1 MQCVIITGSL
11 QFNTMRTMCRHNW
24 LNVLVKHKVVFSWS
38 LLLPHNT
45 SYCGQESASGMPCIL
60 VLINP
65 QHACACAA
73 RVTVVVWYVCP
84 SLEREWSLYSYLYM
98 LFHHHS
104 LQ

>member
-45 SYCGQESASGMPCIL
+45 SYCGQESASGMACIL
-60 VLINP
+60 VLIREGVVSGNMES
-65 QHACACAA
+65 AVCY
-73 RVTVVVWYVCP
+73 VTKLHCTP
-84 SLEREWSLYSYLYM
+84 LTL
-98 LFHHHS
+98 
-104 LQ
+104 

>member
-60 VLINP
+60 VLLNP
-65 QHACACAA
+65 QHACACTAM
-73 RVTVVVWYVCP
+73 VTVVVWYVCP
-84 SLEREWSLYSYLYM
+84 SLEREWSLYSFLYM

>member
-11 QFNTMRTMCRHNW
+11 QFNTMRTMGRHNW

-60 VLINP
+60 VLIREGVVSGNME
-65 QHACACAA
+65 CAVCH
-73 RVTVVVWYVCP
+73 VTQLHCTP
-84 SLEREWSLYSYLYM
+84 LTM
-98 LFHHHS
+98 
-104 LQ
+104 

>member
-45 SYCGQESASGMPCIL
+45 SHCGQERASGMPCIF
-60 VLINP
+60 VLIRKEVFSSIYIL
-65 QHACACAA
+65 QKQF
-73 RVTVVVWYVCP
+73 V
-84 SLEREWSLYSYLYM
+84 SFYS
-98 LFHHHS
+98 
-104 LQ
+104 